1 MPVTETPEGDN
12 YTAGR
17 DQRFV
22 SAVPGEPSPDPL
34 PADEAAPDSD
44 EVEGGSSA
52 GPERTT
58 VIQHVTAGRNAAT
71 FGRDG
76 VVINRNRD

>member
-1 MPVTETPEGDN
+1 MPTTETPEGDN

-17 DQRFV
+17 EQRFV

-34 PADEAAPDSD
+34 PADKAAPEDG
-44 EVEGGSSA
+44 EPEGGGSA
-52 GPERTT
+52 GPERPA
-58 VIQHVTAGRNAAT
+58 VVQNVTAGRNAVT

-76 VVINRNRD
+76 VVNIRNRD